1 MLIAHNPPS
10 VAAPAAL
17 YVHGMEAPANARWL
31 YISGQVGVAADGRVG
46 RDATEQAEFVWANIV
61 AILKSAGMGVTDI
74 VKLGS
79 YVIDRA
85 HLPALRAVRERV
97 LAGHKPASTLMIVA
111 GLAQPHWLLE
121 VEAYAAKA

>member
-1 MLIAHNPPS
+1 MLIPHNPPS
-10 VAAPAAL
+10 VDAPAAL

-31 YISGQVGVAADGRVG
+31 YISGQVGAAADGRVG
-46 RDATEQAEFVWANIV
+46 RDAAEQAEIVWANIL
-61 AILKSAGMGVTDI
+61 AILKSADMNVTDI

-85 HLPALRAVRERV
+85 HLPALRAARERV

-121 VEAYAAKA
+121 VEAYAAKV